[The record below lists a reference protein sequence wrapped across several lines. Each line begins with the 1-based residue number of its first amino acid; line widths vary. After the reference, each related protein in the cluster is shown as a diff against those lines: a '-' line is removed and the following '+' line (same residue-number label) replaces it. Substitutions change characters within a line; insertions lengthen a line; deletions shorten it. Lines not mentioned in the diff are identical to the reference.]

1 LILRALL
8 DVETAPLLERLE
20 ALLEQCGVLISSGA
34 SRHRDLWQRLSSG
47 DADLVFL
54 SPSRLPG
61 PAAQVVAAVRQLPDA
76 PEVIF
81 VVSADDA
88 KQRSELLAAGCLAV
102 LHDAVSDPIL
112 LETLRALVERRR
124 DDALRRLKAER
135 PEERYSLND
144 FVLVSAAMQRFVTV
158 ARRVVGA
165 HSSLLILGETGVGKE
180 RLARAIHAE
189 SPRARGPFVAV
200 NCGAL
205 PEGLLESELF
215 GHERGAFTGA
225 VASRKG
231 HFELAH
237 EGTIFLDEIGEMP
250 LHLQVK
256 LLRVL
261 EERRLQR
268 VGGQRPIA
276 IDVRVMAATNRD
288 LEAEMAA
295 GRFRT
300 DLYYRLAVVTLTLPP
315 LRERWEDIPDL
326 AESYLHHFRLLLGRP
341 VRGIRPEAM
350 AALVGYSWPGNV
362 RELINVMEQTVL
374 LCPGAEIELSD
385 LPRRIT
391 GPARLED
398 RRSLAGVAPAA
409 GGELDPHWLDKTLP
423 EAKREVADAFERT
436 YLTLLLRA
444 TRGRVGEAAKR
455 AGITPRFLYDRMR
468 RHGLRKESYR
478 AAS

>member
-1 LILRALL
+1 LLLRALL
-8 DVETAPLLERLE
+8 DVEPPRLQHRLE
-20 ALLEQCGVLISSGA
+20 ALLEQCGVLIAGAA
-34 SRHRDLWQRLSSG
+34 SRHRDLWQRLSSE
-47 DADLVFL
+47 DVDLVL
-54 SPSRLPG
+54 LTPSRLPG
-61 PAAQVVAAVRQLPDA
+61 SPASLVAAVRQLPDA
-76 PEVIF
+76 PEVI
-81 VVSADDA
+81 VVVGDDVA
-88 KQRSELLAAGCLAV
+88 EQRSEMLAAGCLAV
-102 LHDAVSDPIL
+102 LYAGVSDAIL
-112 LETLRALVERRR
+112 LDTLRSLVARRR
-124 DDALRRLKAER
+124 QDSLRRLKAER

-144 FVLVSAAMQRFVTV
+144 FVLVSPAMQRFVAV

-165 HSSLLILGETGVGKE
+165 DSSLLILGETGVGKE

-288 LEAEMAA
+288 LEAEMSA

-315 LRERWEDIPDL
+315 LRDRSEDIPDL
-326 AESYLHHFRLLLGRP
+326 VESYLRHFRLLLGRH
-341 VRGIRPEAM
+341 VRGIRPD
-350 AALVGYSWPGNV
+350 ALSALCTYAWPGNV

-374 LCPGAEIELSD
+374 LCPGAEIELAD

-391 GPARLED
+391 GSMRLED
-398 RRSLAGVAPAA
+398 RRSLQPVAA
-409 GGELDPHWLDKTLP
+409 GNGDLDPHWLDKTLP
-423 EAKREVADAFERT
+423 DAKREVAEAFERT
-436 YLTLLLRA
+436 YLSLLLRS
-444 TRGRVGEAAKR
+444 TKGRVGEAARR

-468 RHGLRKESYR
+468 HHGLRKEAYR
-478 AAS
+478 VAS

>member
-1 LILRALL
+1 
-8 DVETAPLLERLE
+8 
-20 ALLEQCGVLISSGA
+20 VLIAGGA
-34 SRHRDLWQRLSSG
+34 GRNRDLWQRLSSE
-47 DADLVFL
+47 DVDLVL
-54 SPSRLPG
+54 LTPSRLPG
-61 PAAQVVAAVRQLPDA
+61 SPASLVAAVRQLPDA
-76 PEVIF
+76 PEVI
-81 VVSADDA
+81 VVVGEDIAE
-88 KQRSELLAAGCLAV
+88 QRSEMLAAGCLAV
-102 LHDAVSDPIL
+102 LYAGVSDAIL
-112 LETLRALVERRR
+112 LDTLRSLVDRRR
-124 DDALRRLKAER
+124 QDSLRRLKAER

-144 FVLVSAAMQRFVTV
+144 FVLVSPAMQRFVAV

-165 HSSLLILGETGVGKE
+165 DSSLLILGETGVGKE

-276 IDVRVMAATNRD
+276 VDVRVMAATNRD
-288 LEAEMAA
+288 LEAEMSA

-315 LRERWEDIPDL
+315 LRDRSEDIPDL
-326 AESYLHHFRLLLGRP
+326 VESYLRHFRLLLGRH
-341 VRGIRPEAM
+341 VRGIRPD
-350 AALVGYSWPGNV
+350 ALSALITYAWPGNV

-374 LCPGAEIELSD
+374 LCPGAEIELAD

-391 GPARLED
+391 GSMRLED
-398 RRSLAGVAPAA
+398 RRSLQPVAS
-409 GGELDPHWLDKTLP
+409 GNGDLDPHWLDKTLP
-423 EAKREVADAFERT
+423 DAKREVAEAFERT
-436 YLTLLLRA
+436 YLSLLLRS
-444 TRGRVGEAAKR
+444 TKGRVGEAARR

-468 RHGLRKESYR
+468 HHGLRKEAYR
-478 AAS
+478 VAS

>member
-1 LILRALL
+1 LLLRSLL
-8 DVETAPLLERLE
+8 DVEPPRLQHRLE
-20 ALLEQCGVLISSGA
+20 ALLEQCGVLIAGGA
-34 SRHRDLWQRLSSG
+34 SRHRDLWQRLSSE
-47 DADLVFL
+47 DVDLVL
-54 SPSRLPG
+54 LTPSRLPG
-61 PAAQVVAAVRQLPDA
+61 SPASLVASVRQLPDA
-76 PEVIF
+76 PEVI
-81 VVSADDA
+81 VVVGDDLA
-88 KQRSELLAAGCLAV
+88 EQRSEMLAAGCLAV
-102 LHDAVSDPIL
+102 LYAGVSDAIL
-112 LETLRALVERRR
+112 LDTLRSLVERRR
-124 DDALRRLKAER
+124 QDSLRRLKAER

-144 FVLVSAAMQRFVTV
+144 FVLVSPAMQRFVAV
-158 ARRVVGA
+158 ARRVVDA
-165 HSSLLILGETGVGKE
+165 DSSLLILGETGVGKE

-261 EERRLQR
+261 EDRRLQR

-288 LEAEMAA
+288 LEAEMSA

-315 LRERWEDIPDL
+315 LRDRSEDIPDL
-326 AESYLHHFRLLLGRP
+326 VESYLRHFRLLLGRQ
-341 VRGIRPEAM
+341 VRGIRPEALS
-350 AALVGYSWPGNV
+350 ALVTYAWPGNV

-374 LCPGAEIELSD
+374 LCPGAEIELAD

-391 GPARLED
+391 GSMRLED
-398 RRSLAGVAPAA
+398 RRSLQPVAS
-409 GGELDPHWLDKTLP
+409 GNGDLDPHWLDKTLP
-423 EAKREVADAFERT
+423 DAKREVAEAFERT
-436 YLTLLLRA
+436 YLSLLLRS
-444 TRGRVGEAAKR
+444 TKGRVGEAARR

-468 RHGLRKESYR
+468 HHGLRKEAYR
-478 AAS
+478 VAS

>member
-1 LILRALL
+1 M
-8 DVETAPLLERLE
+8 V
-20 ALLEQCGVLISSGA
+20 G
-34 SRHRDLWQRLSSG
+34 
-47 DADLVFL
+47 
-54 SPSRLPG
+54 
-61 PAAQVVAAVRQLPDA
+61 
-76 PEVIF
+76 
-81 VVSADDA
+81 DDA
-88 KQRSELLAAGCLAV
+88 CRAALRDARRR
-102 LHDAVSDPIL
+102 AVSPCSTTACRTRIL
-112 LETLRALVERRR
+112 LETLRSLVERRR
-124 DDALRRLKAER
+124 QDGLRRLKAER

-144 FVLVSAAMQRFVTV
+144 FVLVSPAMQRFVAV
-158 ARRVVGA
+158 ARRVVA
-165 HSSLLILGETGVGKE
+165 ADSSLLILGETGVGKE

-288 LEAEMAA
+288 LEAEMGA
-295 GRFRT
+295 GRFRN

-315 LRERWEDIPDL
+315 LRDRAEDIPDL
-326 AESYLHHFRLLLGRP
+326 VEQLPPPLPSAARTPRARHPS
-341 VRGIRPEAM
+341 RGD
-350 AALVGYSWPGNV
+350 VGVEPLTPG
-362 RELINVMEQTVL
+362 
-374 LCPGAEIELSD
+374 
-385 LPRRIT
+385 
-391 GPARLED
+391 
-398 RRSLAGVAPAA
+398 
-409 GGELDPHWLDKTLP
+409 
-423 EAKREVADAFERT
+423 
-436 YLTLLLRA
+436 RA
-444 TRGRVGEAAKR
+444 TC
-455 AGITPRFLYDRMR
+455 
-468 RHGLRKESYR
+468 
-478 AAS
+478 ASSST

>member
-1 LILRALL
+1 VILRALV
-8 DVETAPLLERLE
+8 DVEPASLQQRLEGLLERCRV
-20 ALLEQCGVLISSGA
+20 LLTGGA
-34 SRHRDLWQRLSSG
+34 GRRRDLWQRLSSE
-47 DADLVFL
+47 DVDLVLL
-54 SPSRLPG
+54 SPSRFTG
-61 PAAQVVAAVRQLPDA
+61 PPARQVASVRQLPDS
-76 PEVIF
+76 PEVI
-81 VVSADDA
+81 VVMADEDA
-88 KQRSELLAAGCLAV
+88 EQRSELLAAGCLAV
-102 LHDAVSDPIL
+102 LYDAVSDVIL
-112 LETLRALVERRR
+112 LETLRTLVERRR
-124 DDALRRLKAER
+124 QDSLQRLKADR
-135 PEERYSLND
+135 PEERYSLAD
-144 FVLVSAAMQRFVTV
+144 FVLVSPAMQRFVAV

-165 HSSLLILGETGVGKE
+165 DSSLLILGETGVGKE

-261 EERRLQR
+261 EERRLLR
-268 VGGQRPIA
+268 VGGQRPMA
-276 IDVRVMAATNRD
+276 VDVRVMAATNRD
-288 LEAEMAA
+288 LEAEMSA

-315 LRERWEDIPDL
+315 LRERWEDIPEL
-326 AESYLHHFRLLLGRP
+326 ADSYLHHFRRLLGRP
-341 VRGIRPEAM
+341 VAGVRPEAM
-350 AALVGYSWPGNV
+350 AALVSYPWPGNV

-374 LCPGAEIELSD
+374 LCPGAEIELAD

-391 GPARLED
+391 GTARLED
-398 RRSLAGVAPAA
+398 RRSLAAVSASS
-409 GGELDPHWLDKTLP
+409 GELDPHWLDKTLP
-423 EAKREVADAFERT
+423 DAKREVADAFERT
-436 YLTLLLRA
+436 YLSLLLRS
-444 TRGRVGEAAKR
+444 TKGRVGEAARR

-478 AAS
+478 VAS

>member
-1 LILRALL
+1 VIIRALV
-8 DVETAPLLERLE
+8 DVQPAALQQRIER
-20 ALLEQCGVLISSGA
+20 LLEQCGVLVTGGA
-34 SRHRDLWQRLSSG
+34 SRHRDLWQRLSSE
-47 DADLVFL
+47 DVDLVL
-54 SPSRLPG
+54 LTPARLPA
-61 PAAQVVAAVRQLPDA
+61 PAARSVASVRQLPDT
-76 PEVIF
+76 PEVI
-81 VVSADDA
+81 VVVGDEEAE
-88 KQRSELLAAGCLAV
+88 QRSELLAAGCLAV
-102 LHDAVSDPIL
+102 LYDGVSDTIL
-112 LETLRALVERRR
+112 LETLRSLVDRRR
-124 DDALRRLKAER
+124 QDGLRRLKADR
-135 PEERYSLND
+135 PEERYSLSD
-144 FVLVSAAMQRFVTV
+144 FVLVSPAMQRFVAV

-165 HSSLLILGETGVGKE
+165 DSSLLILGETGVGKE

-189 SPRARGPFVAV
+189 SPRVRGPFVAV

-237 EGTIFLDEIGEMP
+237 EGTIFLDEVGEMP

-276 IDVRVMAATNRD
+276 VDVRVMAATNRD

-300 DLYYRLAVVTLTLPP
+300 DLYYRLAVVTLTLPA
-315 LRERWEDIPDL
+315 LRERAEDIPDL
-326 AESYLHHFRLLLGRP
+326 VQSYLQHFRLLLSRQ
-341 VRGIRPEAM
+341 VRGIRPEAL
-350 AALVGYSWPGNV
+350 AALQAYPWPGNV

-391 GPARLED
+391 GTARLED
-398 RRSLAGVAPAA
+398 RRSLLAVAAA
-409 GGELDPHWLDKTLP
+409 SGDLDPHWLDKTLP
-423 EAKREVADAFERT
+423 DAKREVADAFERT
-436 YLTLLLRA
+436 YLSLLLRS
-444 TRGRVGEAAKR
+444 TRGRVGEAARR

-468 RHGLRKESYR
+468 RHGLRKEAYR
-478 AAS
+478 VAP

>member
-1 LILRALL
+1 MLLRALL
-8 DVETAPLLERLE
+8 DVEPARLQQRLE
-20 ALLEQCGVLISSGA
+20 ALLEQCGVLITGGA
-34 SRHRDLWQRLSSG
+34 SRHRDLWQRLSSE
-47 DADLVFL
+47 DVDLVL
-54 SPSRLPG
+54 LVPSRLPG
-61 PAAQVVAAVRQLPDA
+61 SPASLVASVRQLPDA
-76 PEVIF
+76 PEVI
-81 VVSADDA
+81 VVVGDDHA
-88 KQRSELLAAGCLAV
+88 EQRSEMLAAGCLAV
-102 LHDAVSDPIL
+102 LHDGVSDPIL
-112 LETLRALVERRR
+112 LDTLRSLVERRR
-124 DDALRRLKAER
+124 QDGLRRLKAER
-135 PEERYSLND
+135 PDERYSLND
-144 FVLVSAAMQRFVTV
+144 FVLVSPAMQRFVAV

-165 HSSLLILGETGVGKE
+165 DSSLLILGETGVGKE

-261 EERRLQR
+261 AERRLQR

-295 GRFRT
+295 GRLRA

-315 LRERWEDIPDL
+315 LRDRSEDIPDL
-326 AESYLHHFRLLLGRP
+326 VESYLRHFRLLLGRQ
-341 VRGIRPEAM
+341 VRGIRPEALS
-350 AALVGYSWPGNV
+350 ALATYAWPGNV

-374 LCPGAEIELSD
+374 LCPGPEIELAD

-391 GPARLED
+391 GSMRLED
-398 RRSLAGVAPAA
+398 RRSLQPVAA
-409 GGELDPHWLDKTLP
+409 GNGDLDPHWLEKTLP
-423 EAKREVADAFERT
+423 DAKREVAEAFERT
-436 YLTLLLRA
+436 YLSLLLRS
-444 TRGRVGEAAKR
+444 TKGRVGETARR

-468 RHGLRKESYR
+468 HHGLRKEAYR
-478 AAS
+478 VAS

>member
-1 LILRALL
+1 
-8 DVETAPLLERLE
+8 
-20 ALLEQCGVLISSGA
+20 
-34 SRHRDLWQRLSSG
+34 LSSE
-47 DADLVFL
+47 DVDLVL
-54 SPSRLPG
+54 LTPSRLPG
-61 PAAQVVAAVRQLPDA
+61 PPASLVASVRQLPDA
-76 PEVIF
+76 PEVI
-81 VVSADDA
+81 VVVGNDLAE
-88 KQRSELLAAGCLAV
+88 QRSEMLAAGCLAV
-102 LHDAVSDPIL
+102 LHDGVSDAIL
-112 LETLRALVERRR
+112 LDTLRSLVERRR
-124 DDALRRLKAER
+124 QDSLRRLKAER

-144 FVLVSAAMQRFVTV
+144 FVLVSPAMQRFVAV
-158 ARRVVGA
+158 ARRVVA
-165 HSSLLILGETGVGKE
+165 ADSSLLILGETGVGKE

-288 LEAEMAA
+288 LEAEMSA
-295 GRFRT
+295 GRIRA

-315 LRERWEDIPDL
+315 LRDRSEDIPDL
-326 AESYLHHFRLLLGRP
+326 VESYLRHFRLLLGRH
-341 VRGIRPEAM
+341 VRGIRPEALS
-350 AALVGYSWPGNV
+350 ALVNYAWPGNV

-374 LCPGAEIELSD
+374 LCPGAEIELAD

-391 GPARLED
+391 GSMRLED
-398 RRSLAGVAPAA
+398 RRSLQPVAA
-409 GGELDPHWLDKTLP
+409 GNGDLDPHWLDKTLP
-423 EAKREVADAFERT
+423 DAKREVADAFERT
-436 YLTLLLRA
+436 YLSLLLRS
-444 TRGRVGEAAKR
+444 TKGRVGEAARR

-468 RHGLRKESYR
+468 HHGLRKEAYR
-478 AAS
+478 GAS

>member
-1 LILRALL
+1 LILRALV
-8 DVETAPLLERLE
+8 DVEPVPLQQRLE
-20 ALLEQCGVLISSGA
+20 GLLEQCGVLLTGGA
-34 SRHRDLWQRLSSG
+34 TRHRDLWQRLSSE
-47 DADLVFL
+47 DVDLVL
-54 SPSRLPG
+54 LTPSRLPS
-61 PAAQVVAAVRQLPDA
+61 PAARLVASVRQLPDA
-76 PEVIF
+76 PEVI
-81 VVSADDA
+81 VVVGDEDA
-88 KQRSELLAAGCLAV
+88 ERRSEMLAAGCLAV
-102 LHDAVSDPIL
+102 LYDGVSDAIL
-112 LETLRALVERRR
+112 LETLRSLVERRR
-124 DDALRRLKAER
+124 QDGLRRLKADR
-135 PEERYSLND
+135 PEERFSLND
-144 FVLVSAAMQRFVTV
+144 FVLASPAMQRFVAV
-158 ARRVVGA
+158 ARRVVA
-165 HSSLLILGETGVGKE
+165 ADSSLLILGETGVGKE

-189 SPRARGPFVAV
+189 SPRGRGPFVAV

-237 EGTIFLDEIGEMP
+237 EGTIFLDEIGDLP

-256 LLRVL
+256 LLRAL

-276 IDVRVMAATNRD
+276 VDVRVMAATNRD

-300 DLYYRLAVVTLTLPP
+300 DLYYRLAVVTLTLPA

-326 AESYLHHFRLLLGRP
+326 AESYLQHFRLLLGRP
-341 VRGIRPEAM
+341 VRGIREEAM
-350 AALVGYSWPGNV
+350 AALVGYPWPGNV

-374 LCPGAEIELSD
+374 LCPGSEIELSD

-391 GPARLED
+391 GSTRLED
-398 RRSLAGVAPAA
+398 RRSLAAVAAA
-409 GGELDPHWLDKTLP
+409 SGDLDPHWLEKTLP
-423 EAKREVADAFERT
+423 DAKREVAEAFERT
-436 YLTLLLRA
+436 YLTLLLRS
-444 TRGRVGEAAKR
+444 TKGRVGEAARR

-468 RHGLRKESYR
+468 RHGLRKEAYR
-478 AAS
+478 VAS

>member
-1 LILRALL
+1 MILRALL
-8 DVETAPLLERLE
+8 DVEPTRLHQRLESLLER
-20 ALLEQCGVLISSGA
+20 CGVLIAGNT
-34 SRHRDLWQRLSSG
+34 SRHRDLWQRLSSE
-47 DADLVFL
+47 DVDLVVL
-54 SPSRLPG
+54 TPSRLPG
-61 PAAQVVAAVRQLPDA
+61 TPASVVASVRQLPDA
-76 PEVIF
+76 PEVII
-81 VVSADDA
+81 VVGDDVA
-88 KQRSELLAAGCLAV
+88 EQRSEMLAAGCLAV
-102 LHDAVSDPIL
+102 LYEGVSDSIL
-112 LETLRALVERRR
+112 LETLRSLVERRR
-124 DDALRRLKAER
+124 QDGLVRLKAER

-144 FVLVSAAMQRFVTV
+144 FVLVSPAMQRFVEVT
-158 ARRVVGA
+158 RRVVGA
-165 HSSLLILGETGVGKE
+165 DSSLLILGETGVGKE

-189 SPRARGPFVAV
+189 SPRTRGPFVAV

-261 EERRLQR
+261 EDRRLQR
-268 VGGQRPIA
+268 VGGQRPIG

-288 LEAEMAA
+288 LEAEMSA

-315 LRERWEDIPDL
+315 LRDRAEDIPDL
-326 AESYLHHFRLLLGRP
+326 VGSYLRHFRLLLGRP
-341 VRGIRPEAM
+341 VRGIRPEALS
-350 AALVGYSWPGNV
+350 ALVAYSWPGNV

-374 LCPGAEIELSD
+374 LCPGAEIELAD

-391 GPARLED
+391 GSMRLED
-398 RRSLAGVAPAA
+398 RRSLQPVATSN
-409 GGELDPHWLDKTLP
+409 GDLDPHWLDKSLP

-436 YLTLLLRA
+436 YLALLLRS
-444 TRGRVGEAAKR
+444 TKGRVGEAARR

-468 RHGLRKESYR
+468 HHGLRKEAYR